1 MREFHSQACLLLLQ
15 PSSTTYLQSFTHF
28 SFPTFTLQ
36 GPRGR
41 DLHLESSQSSLLV
54 KGLRPNIVKGWDCWG
69 KRRTFKHLKIG
80 TLTKVSFQLC
90 RLEFGHSNF
99 LKLLTFRKK
108 RRIEEQWHN
117 SPVVLRLLL
126 NCNAFY
132 RKTFHYDAFQCT
144 SLHSMTSHCIA
155 FITLHCFS
163 WNCIELHYITLHS
176 PCCSV
181 ALFALHC
188 IILDG
193 IALHWMAFHCIGWH
207 CIGWH
212 CIALHLMAL
221 HWMAWHCIAL
231 DGIALDGM
239 AWRCIGWQG
248 IALRWMAWLPLCHWR
263 PPQSLLTD
271 GPPTHRLSGSNN
283 FSNWDKK

>member
-1 MREFHSQACLLLLQ
+1 MQVQNFHCISKLTFSCVEISSFQLIAMREFHSQACLLLLQ

-41 DLHLESSQSSLLV
+41 DLHLESSQSSVLV

-90 RLEFGHSNF
+90 WLEFGHGKF
-99 LKLLTFRKK
+99 HQLLTFRKK

-117 SPVVLRLLL
+117 FPFVLRLQL
-126 NCNAFY
+126 NYNAFY
-132 RKTFHYDAFQCT
+132 CKAFHYDAFRST
-144 SLHSMTSHCIA
+144 SLHSMTSHCVA

-163 WNCIELHYITLHS
+163 WICIELHYIILHS
-176 PCCSV
+176 PCCSI

-188 IILDG
+188 IG
-193 IALHWMAFHCIGWH
+193 LHWMA
-207 CIGWH
+207 
-212 CIALHLMAL
+212 
-221 HWMAWHCIAL
+221 
-231 DGIALDGM
+231 
-239 AWRCIGWQG
+239 
-248 IALRWMAWLPLCHWR
+248 
-263 PPQSLLTD
+263 
-271 GPPTHRLSGSNN
+271 
-283 FSNWDKK
+283 